1 VLKTVI
7 PNGSSAGPVGP
18 TNGRKTTGRPK
29 SGIWSDSAEPVHGKH
44 TEVIMGQD
52 DTTTGRDSV
61 FTGTDARAS
70 DFQFNEEVAGVF
82 DDMLARSVPGYNEQQ
97 SLIREIAARFYVP
110 DSKVYDLGCS
120 IGTTLMNIG
129 QAIDD
134 SAELVGYDNSNP
146 MLERAR
152 ENVDKSGLGDRVDL
166 RYADLNSDVSDLD
179 LDAAGVVTL
188 CWTLQFIRPLARDRL
203 IRKIYESLNDGGV
216 FICCEKILTNDSD
229 MNRFFVDFYYDF
241 KRRNGYSE
249 DEILRK
255 REALENV
262 LVPYRADE
270 NFELF
275 RRNGF
280 QIVETFFQWYNF
292 CGFLCVKKT

>member
-1 VLKTVI
+1 VFA
-7 PNGSSAGPVGP
+7 SS
-18 TNGRKTTGRPK
+18 
-29 SGIWSDSAEPVHGKH
+29 
-44 TEVIMGQD
+44 
-52 DTTTGRDSV
+52 
-61 FTGTDARAS
+61 DARAS
-70 DFQFNEEVAGVF
+70 DFEFNEEVAGVF
-82 DDMLARSVPGYNEQQ
+82 DDMLVRSVPGYLEQQ
-97 SLIREIAARFYVP
+97 SLIREIATRFHLP
-110 DSKVYDLGCS
+110 GSKVYDLGCS
-120 IGTTLMNIG
+120 TGTTLMNIA
-129 QAIDD
+129 QSLDD
-134 SAELVGYDNSNP
+134 SAELVGYDNSKP

-152 ENVDKSGLGDRVDL
+152 ANVAASGLKNPIDL
-166 RYADLNSDVSDLD
+166 RYADLNTDASTLD
-179 LDAAGVVTL
+179 LENAGVVTL
-188 CWTLQFIRPLARDRL
+188 CWTLQFIRPLGRDRL
-203 IRKIYESLNDGGV
+203 IRRIYDSLGTGGAL
-216 FICCEKILTNDSD
+216 ICCEKILTNDSD

-292 CGFLCVKKT
+292 CGFLCVKNT